1 MHCHLIKSPHMAAY
15 LMSMKP
21 PVSSV
26 LMNCSHDS
34 LFNIYETP
42 TATSSRGSQDA
53 MNTIT

>member
-26 LMNCSHDS
+26 LMKCSHDS